1 MGKLDLLV
9 VNENLVPVFLF
20 EFQGI
25 EKLHAIKLS
34 WLNVATYVFKLNFD
48 KCIIQTGAD
57 KMVGH
62 RQAWISEA
70 S

>member
-1 MGKLDLLV
+1 MI
-9 VNENLVPVFLF
+9 NENLVPVFLF
-20 EFQGI
+20 EFQDI

-48 KCIIQTGAD
+48 NCIIQTGAD
-57 KMVGH
+57 KMVGQ
-62 RQAWISEA
+62 RQAWISGA